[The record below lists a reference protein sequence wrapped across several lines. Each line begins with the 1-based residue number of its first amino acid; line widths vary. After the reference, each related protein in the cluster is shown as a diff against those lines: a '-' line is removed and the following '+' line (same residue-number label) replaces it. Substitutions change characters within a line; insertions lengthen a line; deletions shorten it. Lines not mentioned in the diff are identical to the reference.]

1 MTEVAGSNPVTN
13 TGNIFPFLKHVGV
26 AQRKSA
32 VFSERAFAELINRI
46 NEVV

>member
-13 TGNIFPFLKHVGV
+13 TGNIFPLSKYVGV

-32 VFSERAFAELINRI
+32 VFSARAFAELTNRI